1 MLSELQH
8 YQNKPSK
15 IFCDNKFA
23 IPLTNNLV
31 FHGRNKYIDIKYHSI
46 RDLVKY
52 QEIMI
57 EFCSSA
63 DKVTGIFTK
72 SLKADL
78 FLKFK
83 KIMGL
88 KKFEELG
95 LKKSVD
101 NYLDQV
107 SI

>member
-1 MLSELQH
+1 M
-8 YQNKPSK
+8 
-15 IFCDNKFA
+15 
-23 IPLTNNLV
+23 
-31 FHGRNKYIDIKYHSI
+31 FHSRIKYHWI
-46 RDLVKY
+46 CDLVKD
-52 QEIMI
+52 QEIMVK
-57 EFCSSA
+57 FCSFE
-63 DKVTGIFTK
+63 DQVNDIFTK
-72 SLKADL
+72 SLEADL

-95 LKKSVD
+95 LKKGVD

>member
-1 MLSELQH
+1 M
-8 YQNKPSK
+8 
-15 IFCDNKFA
+15 
-23 IPLTNNLV
+23 
-31 FHGRNKYIDIKYHSI
+31 
-46 RDLVKY
+46 VK
-52 QEIMI
+52 
-57 EFCSSA
+57 FCSFE
-63 DKVTGIFTK
+63 DQVNDIFTK
-72 SLKADL
+72 SLEADL

-95 LKKSVD
+95 LKKGVD